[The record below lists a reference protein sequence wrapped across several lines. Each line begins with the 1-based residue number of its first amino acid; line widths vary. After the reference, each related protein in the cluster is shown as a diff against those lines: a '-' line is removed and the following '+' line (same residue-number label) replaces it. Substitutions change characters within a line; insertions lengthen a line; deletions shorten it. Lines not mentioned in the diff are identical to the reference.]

1 MQKRKT
7 MIDYIPCKGWTG
19 LWIVL
24 GVQIGLALSILVV
37 PWLVDTI
44 NAAWKNR
51 AKTKVPHGGSDDI

>member
-1 MQKRKT
+1 
-7 MIDYIPCKGWTG
+7 MIDYIPCKEWTG

-24 GVQIGLALSILVV
+24 GVQLSALSILVV